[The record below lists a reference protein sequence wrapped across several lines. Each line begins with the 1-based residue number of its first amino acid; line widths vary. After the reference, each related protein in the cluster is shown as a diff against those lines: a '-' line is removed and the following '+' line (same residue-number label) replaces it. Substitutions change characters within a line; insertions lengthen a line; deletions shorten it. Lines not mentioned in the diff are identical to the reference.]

1 MNLIVDSFPQLL
13 YAAIVVTLPIAFIS
27 FFFSII
33 IGFFI
38 AVVRI
43 FFPNTVASFIM
54 YIYVWI
60 FRGIP
65 LLVLLFIIFYGLPHV
80 GIIFDS
86 FVAIIISLTL
96 NFSAYI
102 SEIIRSS
109 ILSIP
114 KGQWDA
120 SYAIGL
126 KLNQTVRHI
135 VLPQTI
141 SISAAPLSSEFIS
154 ILKSTSLAS
163 TVTIPEI
170 FQTAQ
175 RIVST
180 TYQPLIIYCELAFI
194 YLILTSFCYI
204 IQMRIESFVTQYTYA
219 VGNAF
224 CDQQIK
230 KINCYK
236 GKYIKLKK

>member
-1 MNLIVDSFPQLL
+1 MKYEWFNLIIDSFPQLL
-13 YAAIVVTLPIAFIS
+13 YAAIVVTLPIACIS
-27 FFFSII
+27 FVISLI

-38 AVVRI
+38 AVIRI
-43 FFPNTVASFIM
+43 FFSDTIISLIM
-54 YIYVWI
+54 HFYVWI
-60 FRGIP
+60 FRGTP
-65 LLVLLFIIFYGLPHV
+65 LLVQLFVIFYGLPHI
-80 GIIFDS
+80 GIVFDS

-109 ILSIP
+109 IISIP

-126 KLNQTVRHI
+126 TRKQTIRHI
-135 VLPQTI
+135 ILPQTI
-141 SISAAPLSSEFIS
+141 TTSAVPLSSEFIS
-154 ILKSTSLAS
+154 ILKSTSVAS
-163 TVTIPEI
+163 TITIPEI

-180 TYQPLIIYCELAFI
+180 TYQPLIIYCELAFV

-204 IQMRIESFVTQYTYA
+204 IQIKIESSVTQHTYS
-219 VGNAF
+219 V
-224 CDQQIK
+224 DK
-230 KINCYK
+230 
-236 GKYIKLKK
+236 